1 MREKINFYFFLTLLF
16 ISCST
21 GSYSS
26 LEESEL
32 RSGIRYDSLFLGVKF
47 GMTSSDFYSHCWDL
61 NRKKLITQGPSNNS
75 VRYYLPTE
83 SIGQKIEMLFYPVFD
98 NDIVYEV
105 NTTFSYTGWAP
116 WNKETSSDYL
126 IDEVREILSE
136 WYNSKFYE
144 IKNPKNNSTL
154 YTTVS
159 GNRRIVITKVSEREV
174 RARYTDLTIE
184 KKIKK

>member
-1 MREKINFYFFLTLLF
+1 MNKFLISILIFITI
-16 ISCST
+16 ISCQT
-21 GSYSS
+21 NPYLELEKKELSS
-26 LEESEL
+26 
-32 RSGIRYDSLFLGVKF
+32 GVRYDSLFLGVKF
-47 GMTSSDFYSHCWDL
+47 GMTSKEFYAHCWDL

-136 WYNSKFYE
+136 WYNSKFYD

>member
-1 MREKINFYFFLTLLF
+1 
-16 ISCST
+16 
-21 GSYSS
+21 
-26 LEESEL
+26 
-32 RSGIRYDSLFLGVKF
+32 
-47 GMTSSDFYSHCWDL
+47 
-61 NRKKLITQGPSNNS
+61 
-75 VRYYLPTE
+75 
-83 SIGQKIEMLFYPVFD
+83 MLFYPVFD

-184 KKIKK
+184 KKNEK